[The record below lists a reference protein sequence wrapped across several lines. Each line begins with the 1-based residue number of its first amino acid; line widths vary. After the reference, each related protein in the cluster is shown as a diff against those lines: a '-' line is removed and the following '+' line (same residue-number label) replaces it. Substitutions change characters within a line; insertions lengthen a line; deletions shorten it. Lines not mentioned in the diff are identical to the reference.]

1 MGLLFLTENFFWKPA
16 CQEYLFSIGTRVSM
30 VAAVLPA
37 RASGVPV
44 RGRLEARPRGSFA
57 ARAIAGRGQAQLVA
71 LPASRSTISKMR
83 NRPSHLANARKESRE
98 C

>member
-1 MGLLFLTENFFWKPA
+1 
-16 CQEYLFSIGTRVSM
+16 M

-57 ARAIAGRGQAQLVA
+57 AGAIAGRGRGSPVA
-71 LPASRSTISKMR
+71 LPSSKMN
-83 NRPSHLANARKESRE
+83 NRPSHLANALKESRE

>member
-1 MGLLFLTENFFWKPA
+1 MKNFLERQPVG
-16 CQEYLFSIGTRVSM
+16 EYLFSIGTRVSM

-37 RASGVPV
+37 RVSGVPV

-57 ARAIAGRGQAQLVA
+57 ARAIAGRARGSPVA
-71 LPASRSTISKMR
+71 LPTSRISKMK

>member
-1 MGLLFLTENFFWKPA
+1 MERQPVG
-16 CQEYLFSIGTRVSM
+16 EYLFSIGTRVSM

-37 RASGVPV
+37 RVSGVPV

-57 ARAIAGRGQAQLVA
+57 ARAIAGRARGSPVT
-71 LPASRSTISKMR
+71 LPSSRISKMK
-83 NRPSHLANARKESRE
+83 NRPSHLADALKESRE

>member
-1 MGLLFLTENFFWKPA
+1 MKNFLERQPVG
-16 CQEYLFSIGTRVSM
+16 EYLFSIGTRVSM

-37 RASGVPV
+37 RVSGVPV

-57 ARAIAGRGQAQLVA
+57 ARAIAGRARGSPVA
-71 LPASRSTISKMR
+71 LPSSRISKMK
-83 NRPSHLANARKESRE
+83 NRPSHLATARKESRE